1 MECFKNL
8 PHDIVYEILDYFN
21 YEKYCKPIHKELF
34 SKTLGNINNFRSIFP
49 NKIKPFII
57 LKCLGKGNIDTI
69 EDWGILNLR
78 NFIIEVLEPYHEHIM
93 AVNRYRN
100 LWRDLEKIQ
109 IRNEKIRKERQAPW
123 PERRKKLIK
132 NKLEKM
138 FRKRIEY
145 NNILN

>member
-1 MECFKNL
+1 M
-8 PHDIVYEILDYFN
+8 
-21 YEKYCKPIHKELF
+21 
-34 SKTLGNINNFRSIFP
+34 
-49 NKIKPFII
+49 
-57 LKCLGKGNIDTI
+57 KCLGKGNIDTI
-69 EDWGILNLR
+69 EDWGISTLR

-109 IRNEKIRKERQAPW
+109 IRNEKIKREKQAPW